1 MREVSI
7 ISSEAALA
15 SIITPAAMPSMA
27 KLVDYRWDQ
36 ILNAC
41 KQALEAT
48 EEKHDSLIL
57 SLC

>member
-1 MREVSI
+1 
-7 ISSEAALA
+7 
-15 SIITPAAMPSMA
+15 MPSMA
-27 KLVDYRWDQ
+27 KVVDYRGDQ

-57 SLC
+57 TLC

>member
-1 MREVSI
+1 
-7 ISSEAALA
+7 
-15 SIITPAAMPSMA
+15 MPSMA
-27 KLVDYRWDQ
+27 KVVDYRWDQ
-36 ILNAC
+36 ILNAW